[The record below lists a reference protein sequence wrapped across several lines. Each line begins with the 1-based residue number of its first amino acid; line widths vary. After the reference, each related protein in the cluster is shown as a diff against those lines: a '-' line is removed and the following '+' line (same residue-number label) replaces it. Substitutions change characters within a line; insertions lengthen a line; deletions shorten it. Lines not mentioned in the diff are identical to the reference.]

1 MQYIS
6 CLVFKSF
13 ADLVLKVKM
22 KGGVEDEKEKK
33 EKGEKKERG
42 IIIRKTEGGSRE
54 IERCLCLAL
63 NHFIQF
69 RIPAHW
75 MLLMSMV
82 NIFLSS

>member
-1 MQYIS
+1 MGCNVYVGSLSEGAVHKEGSDRSGKMRQNTHFFTCSEYKNI
-6 CLVFKSF
+6 LH
-13 ADLVLKVKM
+13 VLS
-22 KGGVEDEKEKK
+22 
-33 EKGEKKERG
+33 
-42 IIIRKTEGGSRE
+42 GSRE

-82 NIFLSS
+82 KIFLCS